1 MSIDLAKAMW
11 FKSSYSSS
19 GGECVEAAYLSDGT
33 VGVRD
38 STLGPTSPVLLF
50 DGPAWDAFTSAV
62 DAGRF
67 DPR

>member
-1 MSIDLAKAMW
+1 MFDPAQATW
-11 FKSSYSSS
+11 FKSSYSTS
-19 GGECVEAAYLSDGT
+19 GGECVEAAHLPGGS

-38 STLGPTSPVLLF
+38 STLGEESPVLLF